1 MNSKEKVEN
10 LIKKQYKIVKE
21 DPIPS
26 LGISVGLKEDNYFK
40 WLVYI
45 LPPDDSIY
53 AGKNYIL
60 NIDFNENY
68 PRSKPKV
75 RFFTKIYH
83 CNVSEEGQIKIPS
96 LENWNE
102 NISMNQVLSDIF
114 CLFYEQNTD
123 NAFDKNMAN
132 EYKNNK
138 DLFLQKI
145 KHPELINVKT
155 NLPK

>member
-21 DPIPS
+21 EPIPS
-26 LGISVGLKEDNYFK
+26 LGISVGLKEDSYFK

-114 CLFYEQNTD
+114 CLFYEQNIN
-123 NAFDKNMAN
+123 NAFDKDMVN
-132 EYKNNK
+132 EYRNNN